1 MSRIKSEKEKAK
13 RAQRLEDKKA
23 KKRYVSKDQRYQSG
37 GAAGP
42 AGSKPRA

>member
-1 MSRIKSEKEKAK
+1 MSRIKSEQEKAK
-13 RAQRLEDKKA
+13 REQRLKDKKA
-23 KKRYVSKDQRYQSG
+23 KKRYVPKDQRNQSG

>member
-1 MSRIKSEKEKAK
+1 MKLTPEQLAK
-13 RAQRLEDKKA
+13 IERERRLKDKKA
-23 KKRYVSKDQRYQSG
+23 KKRYVPKDQRNQSG